1 MKNQIYGDYT
11 KILMKTF
18 FKYSW
23 LNEKQNKKS
32 HKRSSFFNYNY
43 NNNNNYDSSNVNTN
57 SQNSKQNNYNNNNNA
72 IRIFPFEIK
81 EKCWNESPIISN
93 RDPNRWRLDALGN
106 PVMKALRG
114 LQGIFA
120 HEYDH
125 IFPYSLGGTST
136 LDNCQ
141 ILQTSINR
149 KKGNQFFSN
158 NILMGFKQ
166 PIPESLKKI
175 GINYVDNRLM
185 DIAEELVYGNINK
198 C

>member
-1 MKNQIYGDYT
+1 MKNQIYEDYT
-11 KILMKTF
+11 KILIKTF

-23 LNEKQNKKS
+23 LNSEKQNKKY
-32 HKRSSFFNYNY
+32 HKRSTFYNY
-43 NNNNNYDSSNVNTN
+43 DNNYDTINTN
-57 SQNSKQNNYNNNNNA
+57 NNFSKQNNYNNNT
-72 IRIFPFEIK
+72 IRIFPFEVK

-114 LQGIFA
+114 LQGIFS

-141 ILQTSINR
+141 ILQTNINR

-175 GINYVDNRLM
+175 GINCVDNRLM

>member
-1 MKNQIYGDYT
+1 MKNQIYEDYT
-11 KILMKTF
+11 KILIKTF

-23 LNEKQNKKS
+23 LNNEKKNKKY
-32 HKRSSFFNYNY
+32 HKRSTFYNY
-43 NNNNNYDSSNVNTN
+43 DNNYDTINTN
-57 SQNSKQNNYNNNNNA
+57 NNFSKQNNYNNNT
-72 IRIFPFEIK
+72 IRIFPFEVK

-93 RDPNRWRLDALGN
+93 RDPNRWRLDAMGN

-114 LQGIFA
+114 LQGIFS

-141 ILQTSINR
+141 ILQTNINR

-175 GINYVDNRLM
+175 GINCVDNRLM

>member
-1 MKNQIYGDYT
+1 MIYENYT
-11 KILMKTF
+11 KILIKTF

-23 LNEKQNKKS
+23 FNENENTIHNKNQTES
-32 HKRSSFFNYNY
+32 NDNINNNINTNNI
-43 NNNNNYDSSNVNTN
+43 NNNNSG
-57 SQNSKQNNYNNNNNA
+57 KNNM
-72 IRIFPFEIK
+72 IRIFPFEVK
-81 EKCWNESPIISN
+81 EKCWNDSPIISN

-114 LQGIFA
+114 FQGIFC

-141 ILQTSINR
+141 ILQTNINR
-149 KKGNQFFSN
+149 KKGNQFYSN
-158 NILMGFKQ
+158 KMLMKFKQ

-175 GINYVDNRLM
+175 GINCVDNRLM

>member
-1 MKNQIYGDYT
+1 MKNQIYEDYT
-11 KILMKTF
+11 KILIKTF

-23 LNEKQNKKS
+23 LNSEKQNKKY
-32 HKRSSFFNYNY
+32 HKRSTFYNY
-43 NNNNNYDSSNVNTN
+43 DNNYDTLNTN
-57 SQNSKQNNYNNNNNA
+57 SNYSKQNNYNNT
-72 IRIFPFEIK
+72 IRIFPFEVK

-114 LQGIFA
+114 LQGIFS

-141 ILQTSINR
+141 ILQTNINR

-175 GINYVDNRLM
+175 GINCVDNRLM

>member
-1 MKNQIYGDYT
+1 MKNQIYEDYT

-18 FKYSW
+18 FNYSW
-23 LNEKQNKKS
+23 FKNEKYNKKS
-32 HKRSSFFNYNY
+32 YQRSLLFNYENNKDNNNSKQNY
-43 NNNNNYDSSNVNTN
+43 NNNNNQY
-57 SQNSKQNNYNNNNNA
+57 
-72 IRIFPFEIK
+72 RIFPFEVK
-81 EKCWNESPIISN
+81 EKCWNDSPIISN

-114 LQGIFA
+114 LQGIFS

-136 LDNCQ
+136 IDNCQ
-141 ILQTSINR
+141 ILQTNINR
-149 KKGNQFFSN
+149 KKGKQFYSN

-166 PIPESLKKI
+166 TIPESLKKI
-175 GINYVDNRLM
+175 GINCVDDRLM

>member
-1 MKNQIYGDYT
+1 MKKQIYEDYS
-11 KILMKTF
+11 KVLIKTF

-23 LNEKQNKKS
+23 FNEDFNIKKNK
-32 HKRSSFFNYNY
+32 
-43 NNNNNYDSSNVNTN
+43 NNNPLINN
-57 SQNSKQNNYNNNNNA
+57 SQNSTNLL
-72 IRIFPFEIK
+72 RIFTHEIK
-81 EKCWNESPIISN
+81 EKCWNDSPIISN

-114 LQGIFA
+114 FQGIFC

-141 ILQTSINR
+141 ILQTNINR
-149 KKGNQFFSN
+149 KKGNQFYSN
-158 NILMGFKQ
+158 NELMNFKQ
-166 PIPESLKKI
+166 KIPESLKKI
-175 GINYVDNRLM
+175 GINSIDNQLM
-185 DIAEELVYGNINK
+185 DIAEELVYGNIIR

>member
-1 MKNQIYGDYT
+1 MKNENKIYEDYT
-11 KILMKTF
+11 KALIQTF
-18 FKYSW
+18 FKYSFKDQQTK
-23 LNEKQNKKS
+23 NNNKS
-32 HKRSSFFNYNY
+32 NLSLSNYNI
-43 NNNNNYDSSNVNTN
+43 NNNSNSSSKN
-57 SQNSKQNNYNNNNNA
+57 SL
-72 IRIFPFEIK
+72 RIFPFEVK
-81 EKCWNESPIISN
+81 EKCWNDSPIISN

-114 LQGIFA
+114 FQGIFC

-125 IFPYSLGGTST
+125 IFPFSLGGTST

-141 ILQTSINR
+141 ILQTNINR

-158 NILMGFKQ
+158 NMLIKFKQ

-175 GINYVDNRLM
+175 GINCVDNRLM

>member
-1 MKNQIYGDYT
+1 MKNQIYEDYT

-23 LNEKQNKKS
+23 LKNEKHNKKS
-32 HKRSSFFNYNY
+32 HHRSLLFNYEISND
-43 NNNNNYDSSNVNTN
+43 NNNL
-57 SQNSKQNNYNNNNNA
+57 KQNKNNNINQY
-72 IRIFPFEIK
+72 RIFPFEVK
-81 EKCWNESPIISN
+81 EKCWNDSPIISN

-114 LQGIFA
+114 LQGIFS

-136 LDNCQ
+136 IDNCQ
-141 ILQTSINR
+141 ILQTNINR
-149 KKGNQFFSN
+149 KKGNQFYSN

-166 PIPESLKKI
+166 TIPESLKKI
-175 GINYVDNRLM
+175 GINCVDDRLM

>member
-1 MKNQIYGDYT
+1 MKKQIYEDYT
-11 KILMKTF
+11 NVLIKTF

-23 LNEKQNKKS
+23 FKEDFNKKN
-32 HKRSSFFNYNY
+32 KY
-43 NNNNNYDSSNVNTN
+43 NNPLINN
-57 SQNSKQNNYNNNNNA
+57 SQNPNNPL
-72 IRIFPFEIK
+72 RIFPHEIK

-114 LQGIFA
+114 FQGIFC

-141 ILQTSINR
+141 ILQTNINR
-149 KKGNQFFSN
+149 KKGNQFYSN
-158 NILMGFKQ
+158 NELMNFKQ
-166 PIPESLKKI
+166 KIPDSLKKI
-175 GINYVDNRLM
+175 GINNIDNQLL
-185 DIAEELVYGNINK
+185 DIAEELVYGNIIR

>member
-1 MKNQIYGDYT
+1 MKNQIYEDYT
-11 KILMKTF
+11 KILIQTF

-23 LNEKQNKKS
+23 LNNEKKNKKY
-32 HKRSSFFNYNY
+32 HKRSTFYNY
-43 NNNNNYDSSNVNTN
+43 DNNYDTINTN
-57 SQNSKQNNYNNNNNA
+57 NNFSKQNNYNNNT
-72 IRIFPFEIK
+72 IRIFPFEVK

-114 LQGIFA
+114 LQGIFS

-141 ILQTSINR
+141 ILQTNINR

-175 GINYVDNRLM
+175 GINCVDNRLM

>member
-1 MKNQIYGDYT
+1 MKNQIYEDYT
-11 KILMKTF
+11 KILIKTF

-23 LNEKQNKKS
+23 LNNEKKNKKY
-32 HKRSSFFNYNY
+32 HKRSTFYNY
-43 NNNNNYDSSNVNTN
+43 DNNYDTINTN
-57 SQNSKQNNYNNNNNA
+57 NNFSKQNNYNNNT
-72 IRIFPFEIK
+72 IRIFPFEVK

-114 LQGIFA
+114 LQGIFS

-141 ILQTSINR
+141 ILQTNINR

-175 GINYVDNRLM
+175 GINCVDNRLM

>member
-1 MKNQIYGDYT
+1 MKKDNKIYEDYT
-11 KILMKTF
+11 KTLVKTF
-18 FKYSW
+18 FKYSF
-23 LNEKQNKKS
+23 KDSQSQK
-32 HKRSSFFNYNY
+32 
-43 NNNNNYDSSNVNTN
+43 NNNKSNFLLSNDN
-57 SQNSKQNNYNNNNNA
+57 INNNSNLSSKTSL
-72 IRIFPFEIK
+72 RIFPFEIK
-81 EKCWNESPIISN
+81 EKCWNDSPIISN

-114 LQGIFA
+114 FQGIFC

-125 IFPYSLGGTST
+125 IFPFSLGGTST

-141 ILQTSINR
+141 ILQTNINR

-158 NILMGFKQ
+158 NMLIKFKQ

-175 GINYVDNRLM
+175 GINCVDNRLM

>member
-1 MKNQIYGDYT
+1 MKNQIYEDYT
-11 KILMKTF
+11 KILIKTF

-23 LNEKQNKKS
+23 LNNEKKNKKY
-32 HKRSSFFNYNY
+32 HKRSTFYNY
-43 NNNNNYDSSNVNTN
+43 DNNYDTLNTN
-57 SQNSKQNNYNNNNNA
+57 SNYSKQNNYNNT
-72 IRIFPFEIK
+72 IRIFPFEVK

-114 LQGIFA
+114 LQGIFS

-141 ILQTSINR
+141 ILQTNINR
-149 KKGNQFFSN
+149 KKGNQFYSN
-158 NILMGFKQ
+158 NVLMGFKQ
-166 PIPESLKKI
+166 SIPESLKKI
-175 GINYVDNRLM
+175 GINCVDNRLM

>member
-1 MKNQIYGDYT
+1 MIYENYT
-11 KILMKTF
+11 KTLIKTF

-23 LNEKQNKKS
+23 FNEGQKGIIQNDS
-32 HKRSSFFNYNY
+32 NDNI
-43 NNNNNYDSSNVNTN
+43 NNNINPNSLNTKKN
-57 SQNSKQNNYNNNNNA
+57 L
-72 IRIFPFEIK
+72 IRIFPFQIK
-81 EKCWNESPIISN
+81 EKCWNDSPIVSN

-114 LQGIFA
+114 FQGIFC

-141 ILQTSINR
+141 ILQTNINR
-149 KKGNQFFSN
+149 KKGNQLYSN
-158 NILMGFKQ
+158 KMLMKFKQ

-175 GINYVDNRLM
+175 GINCVDNRLM

>member
-1 MKNQIYGDYT
+1 MKNQIYEDYT
-11 KILMKTF
+11 KILIKTF

-23 LNEKQNKKS
+23 LNNEKKNKKY
-32 HKRSSFFNYNY
+32 HKRSTFYNY
-43 NNNNNYDSSNVNTN
+43 DNNYDTINTN
-57 SQNSKQNNYNNNNNA
+57 NNFSKQNNYNNNT
-72 IRIFPFEIK
+72 IRIFPFEVK

-114 LQGIFA
+114 LQGIFS

-136 LDNCQ
+136 IDNCQ
-141 ILQTSINR
+141 ILQTNINR

-175 GINYVDNRLM
+175 GINCVDNRLM

>member
-1 MKNQIYGDYT
+1 MKNQIYEDYS
-11 KILMKTF
+11 KVLIKTF

-23 LNEKQNKKS
+23 FNNEKQNKKAYQ
-32 HKRSSFFNYNY
+32 RSLLYNPY
-43 NNNNNYDSSNVNTN
+43 NNDNSTQNNSST
-57 SQNSKQNNYNNNNNA
+57 KQNINS
-72 IRIFPFEIK
+72 IRIFPFEVK
-81 EKCWNESPIISN
+81 EKCWNDSPIISN

-114 LQGIFA
+114 LQGIFS

-136 LDNCQ
+136 IDNCQ
-141 ILQTSINR
+141 ILQTNINR
-149 KKGNQFFSN
+149 KKGNQFYSN
-158 NILMGFKQ
+158 NVLMGFKQ
-166 PIPESLKKI
+166 SIPESLKKI
-175 GINYVDNRLM
+175 GINCVDNRLM

>member
-1 MKNQIYGDYT
+1 MIYEDYT
-11 KILMKTF
+11 KVLIKTF

-23 LNEKQNKKS
+23 LNNEKQNKKS
-32 HKRSSFFNYNY
+32 NQRALIYNSY
-43 NNNNNYDSSNVNTN
+43 NSDNNNNTNNTTN
-57 SQNSKQNNYNNNNNA
+57 ISSKQNNNNTL
-72 IRIFPFEIK
+72 RIFPFEVK
-81 EKCWNESPIISN
+81 EKCWNDSPIISN

-114 LQGIFA
+114 FQGIFC

-125 IFPYSLGGTST
+125 IFPYSLGGAST
-136 LDNCQ
+136 IDNCQ
-141 ILQTSINR
+141 ILQTNINR

-158 NILMGFKQ
+158 SMLMGFKQ
-166 PIPESLKKI
+166 SIPESLKKI
-175 GINYVDNRLM
+175 GINCVDNRLM

>member
-1 MKNQIYGDYT
+1 MKNENKIYEDYT
-11 KILMKTF
+11 KTLIQTF
-18 FKYSW
+18 FKYSF
-23 LNEKQNKKS
+23 KDPHTK
-32 HKRSSFFNYNY
+32 
-43 NNNNNYDSSNVNTN
+43 NNNKSNLSLSNDN
-57 SQNSKQNNYNNNNNA
+57 INNNSNSSSKNSL
-72 IRIFPFEIK
+72 RIFPFEVK
-81 EKCWNESPIISN
+81 EKCWNDSPIISN

-114 LQGIFA
+114 FQGIFC

-125 IFPYSLGGTST
+125 IFPFSLGGTST

-141 ILQTSINR
+141 ILQTNINR

-158 NILMGFKQ
+158 NMLIKFKQ

-175 GINYVDNRLM
+175 GINCVDNRLM

>member
-1 MKNQIYGDYT
+1 MKNKNIIYEDYT
-11 KILMKTF
+11 KTLIQTF
-18 FKYSW
+18 FKYSF
-23 LNEKQNKKS
+23 KDPQTK
-32 HKRSSFFNYNY
+32 
-43 NNNNNYDSSNVNTN
+43 NNNKSNLSLSNDN
-57 SQNSKQNNYNNNNNA
+57 INNNSNSSSKNSL
-72 IRIFPFEIK
+72 RIFPFEVK
-81 EKCWNESPIISN
+81 EKCWNDSPIISN

-106 PVMKALRG
+106 PVMKSLRG
-114 LQGIFA
+114 FQGIFC

-125 IFPYSLGGTST
+125 IFPFSLGGTST

-141 ILQTSINR
+141 ILQTNINR

-158 NILMGFKQ
+158 NMLIKFKQ

-175 GINYVDNRLM
+175 GINCVDNRLM

>member
-1 MKNQIYGDYT
+1 MKNQIYEDYT
-11 KILMKTF
+11 KILIKTF
-18 FKYSW
+18 FEYSW
-23 LNEKQNKKS
+23 LNSEKQNKKY
-32 HKRSSFFNYNY
+32 HKRSTFYNHD
-43 NNNNNYDSSNVNTN
+43 NNYDTINTN
-57 SQNSKQNNYNNNNNA
+57 NNFSKQNNYNNNT
-72 IRIFPFEIK
+72 IRIFPFEVK

-114 LQGIFA
+114 LQGIFS

-136 LDNCQ
+136 IDNCQ
-141 ILQTSINR
+141 ILQTNINR

-158 NILMGFKQ
+158 NVLMGFKQ

-175 GINYVDNRLM
+175 GINCVDNRLM

>member
-1 MKNQIYGDYT
+1 MKNQIYEDYT
-11 KILMKTF
+11 KILIKTF

-23 LNEKQNKKS
+23 LNSEKQNKKY
-32 HKRSSFFNYNY
+32 HKRSTFYNY
-43 NNNNNYDSSNVNTN
+43 DNNYDNINTN
-57 SQNSKQNNYNNNNNA
+57 NNFSKQNNYNNNT
-72 IRIFPFEIK
+72 IRIFPFEVK

-114 LQGIFA
+114 LQGIFS

-141 ILQTSINR
+141 ILHTNINR

-175 GINYVDNRLM
+175 GINCVDNRLM